1 MRTRL
6 VAVAAVA
13 VALAQLPSP
22 ALEAR
27 TSSPVYTIDPARSV
41 AQFTITKLGYSD
53 VVGTFGESAGEI
65 RWHPAEPEAS
75 SIRWRVAVASVRT
88 DAANRDRALQGPDYF
103 DAARH
108 PELVFESTRVRAA
121 GPGRLEV
128 QGRLTMRGVTREQTA
143 IVRYSGTASA
153 PVFETDFDV
162 DRYAFGIRGGG
173 VMGRLIG
180 RTARIHL
187 RAVTR
192 ELT

>member
-6 VAVAAVA
+6 MAVAAVA
-13 VALAQLPSP
+13 VALSQLSSP
-22 ALEAR
+22 ELEAR
-27 TSSPVYTIDPARSV
+27 DASPVYRIDPARSV
-41 AQFTITKLGYSD
+41 VQFTVTKLGYSD
-53 VVGTFGESAGEI
+53 VVGTFRDSAGEV

-75 SIRWRVAVASVRT
+75 SIRWRIAVASVRT
-88 DAANRDRALQGPDYF
+88 DTRNRDSALQGPDYF

-128 QGRLTMRGVTREQTA
+128 QGRLTMRGVAREQTV
-143 IVRYSGTASA
+143 IVHHSGTASA
-153 PVFETDFDV
+153 PVFETDFDI
-162 DRYAFGIRGGG
+162 DRYAFGIRGGS

-192 ELT
+192 GPS